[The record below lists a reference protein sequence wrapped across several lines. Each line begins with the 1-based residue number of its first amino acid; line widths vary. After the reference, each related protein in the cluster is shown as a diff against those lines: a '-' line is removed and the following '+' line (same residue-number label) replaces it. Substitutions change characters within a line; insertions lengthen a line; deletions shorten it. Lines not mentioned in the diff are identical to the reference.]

1 MTHFPRQAELDALV
15 GMLDETDEEIY
26 QTLKEALFSIG
37 EEALPYLE
45 KARLQKD
52 DSLWQNRLEA
62 LISELQV
69 EIACKKLSAWKA
81 ESSPNLLRGFFLLS
95 SAFYSDLPWERVC
108 GEFNR
113 LHGDCWLLMG
123 ADVSLARRLALFNNF
138 FFNQCGF
145 RLGTKIVSDYN
156 FSDFFLPNLLNL
168 RQGNDRSLA
177 LAYQYLAERNGLP
190 VFLLNLPVVNL
201 LACTSAPESVTKD
214 DIRFCIDITHH
225 GSLINR
231 NAVEPVFSQQQ
242 QIQICNTVQA
252 LQDFVKLLNYIVSIR
267 ETNPVRKQAVRK
279 LHHCLGDS
287 SGFFPFSGQPLSGK
301 EDLF

>member
-1 MTHFPRQAELDALV
+1 MPGQAELEALV

-26 QTLKEALFSIG
+26 QTLKDALFSIG

-52 DSLWQNRLEA
+52 GSLWQNRMDA

-69 EIACKKLSAWKA
+69 EIACKKLSEWKKEA
-81 ESSPNLLRGFFLLS
+81 SPNLLKGFYLLS

-113 LHGDCWLLMG
+113 LHGDCWLLLG
-123 ADVSLARRLALFNNF
+123 ADVSLSRKLAMFNNF

-145 RLGTKIVSDYN
+145 RLGTKIVTDYN
-156 FSDFFLPNLLNL
+156 FADFFLPNLLNL

-201 LACTSAPESVTKD
+201 LACTTDTDSVSKD
-214 DIRFCIDITHH
+214 DIRYCIDITHQ

-231 NAVEPVFSQQQ
+231 TAVEPVFSQQQ

-252 LQDFVKLLNYIVSIR
+252 LQDFAKLLNYIVSVR
-267 ETNPVRKQAVRK
+267 ETNPLRKQAVRK
-279 LHHCLGDS
+279 LHDCLGSS
-287 SGFFPFSGQPLSGK
+287 SGNFPFSGLPLSDQNG
-301 EDLF
+301 LL

>member
-1 MTHFPRQAELDALV
+1 MPGQAELEALV

-26 QTLKEALFSIG
+26 QTLKDALFSIG

-52 DSLWQNRLEA
+52 GSLWQNRMDA

-69 EIACKKLSAWKA
+69 EIACKKLSEWKKEA
-81 ESSPNLLRGFFLLS
+81 SPNLLKGFYLLS

-113 LHGDCWLLMG
+113 LHGDCWLLLG
-123 ADVSLARRLALFNNF
+123 ADVSLSRKLAMFNNF

-145 RLGTKIVSDYN
+145 RLGTKIVTDYN
-156 FSDFFLPNLLNL
+156 FADFFLPNLLNL

-201 LACTSAPESVTKD
+201 LACTTDPESVSKD
-214 DIRFCIDITHH
+214 DIRYCIDITHQ

-231 NAVEPVFSQQQ
+231 TAVEPVFSQQQ

-252 LQDFVKLLNYIVSIR
+252 LQDFAKLLNYIVSVR
-267 ETNPVRKQAVRK
+267 ETNPLRKQAVRK
-279 LHHCLGDS
+279 LHDCLGSS
-287 SGFFPFSGQPLSGK
+287 SGNIPFSGLPLSDQNG
-301 EDLF
+301 LL

>member
-1 MTHFPRQAELDALV
+1 MNRVPGQAEIEALV

-45 KARLQKD
+45 KARMQKEG
-52 DSLWQNRLEA
+52 SLWQNRIQA
-62 LISELQV
+62 LMAELQV
-69 EIACKKLSAWKA
+69 ETACRKLSDWKA
-81 ESSPNLLRGFFLLS
+81 EASPNLLRGFYLLS

-108 GEFNR
+108 NEFNR
-113 LHGDCWLLMG
+113 LHGDCWLLLG
-123 ADVSLARRLALFNNF
+123 ADVSLSRKLALFNNF

-156 FSDFFLPNLLNL
+156 FADFFLPNLLNL

-201 LACTSAPESVTKD
+201 LACTTDPESVNKD
-214 DIRFCIDITHH
+214 DIRFCIDITHQ

-231 NAVEPVFSQQQ
+231 TAVEPVFSQQR

-252 LQDFVKLLNYIVSIR
+252 LQDFVKLLNYIVSAR
-267 ETNPVRKQAVRK
+267 ETNPLRKEAVRR
-279 LHHCLGDS
+279 LHECLGQS
-287 SGFFPFSGQPLSGK
+287 SDNFPLGNPPFSDK
-301 EDLF
+301 DTLF

>member
-1 MTHFPRQAELDALV
+1 MNPMPGQSELEALV

-26 QTLKEALFSIG
+26 QTLKDALFSIG

-52 DSLWQNRLEA
+52 GSLWRNRMEA

-69 EIACKKLSAWKA
+69 EIACRKLSEWKK
-81 ESSPNLLRGFFLLS
+81 ESSPNLLKGFYLLS
-95 SAFYSDLPWERVC
+95 SAFYADLPWERVC

-113 LHGDCWLLMG
+113 LHGDCWLLLG
-123 ADVSLARRLALFNNF
+123 SDVSLSRKLAMFNNF

-145 RLGTKIVSDYN
+145 RLGTKIVTDYN
-156 FSDFFLPNLLNL
+156 FADFFLPNLLNL

-201 LACTSAPESVTKD
+201 LACTTDPESVSKD
-214 DIRFCIDITHH
+214 DIRYCIDITHQ

-231 NAVEPVFSQQQ
+231 TAVEPVFSQQQ

-252 LQDFVKLLNYIVSIR
+252 LQDFAKLLNYIVSVR
-267 ETNPVRKQAVRK
+267 ETNPLRKQAVKK
-279 LHHCLGDS
+279 LHDCLGSS
-287 SGFFPFSGQPLSGK
+287 SGNFPFSGLPLSDKNGI
-301 EDLF
+301 L

>member
-1 MTHFPRQAELDALV
+1 MPGQTELEALV

-26 QTLKEALFSIG
+26 QTLKDALFSIG

-52 DSLWQNRLEA
+52 GSLWQNRMDA

-69 EIACKKLSAWKA
+69 EIACKKLSEWKKEA
-81 ESSPNLLRGFFLLS
+81 SPNLLKGFYLLS

-113 LHGDCWLLMG
+113 LHGDCWLLLG
-123 ADVSLARRLALFNNF
+123 ADVSLSRKLAMFNNF

-145 RLGTKIVSDYN
+145 RLGTKIVTDYN
-156 FSDFFLPNLLNL
+156 FADFFLPNLLNL

-201 LACTSAPESVTKD
+201 LACTTDPESVSKD
-214 DIRFCIDITHH
+214 DIRYCIDITHQ

-231 NAVEPVFSQQQ
+231 TAVEPVFSQQQ

-252 LQDFVKLLNYIVSIR
+252 LQDFVKLLNYIVSVR
-267 ETNPVRKQAVRK
+267 ETNPLRKQAVRK
-279 LHHCLGDS
+279 LHDCLGSS
-287 SGFFPFSGQPLSGK
+287 SGNFPFSGLPLSDQNGI
-301 EDLF
+301 L

>member
-1 MTHFPRQAELDALV
+1 MSPMPGQAELEALV

-26 QTLKEALFSIG
+26 QTLKDALFSIG

-52 DSLWQNRLEA
+52 GSLWQNRMDA

-69 EIACKKLSAWKA
+69 EIACKKLSEWKKEA
-81 ESSPNLLRGFFLLS
+81 SPNLLKGFYLLS

-113 LHGDCWLLMG
+113 LHGDCWLLLG
-123 ADVSLARRLALFNNF
+123 ADVSLSRKLAMFNNF

-145 RLGTKIVSDYN
+145 RLGTKIVTDYN
-156 FSDFFLPNLLNL
+156 FADFFLPNLLNL

-201 LACTSAPESVTKD
+201 LACTTDPESVSKD
-214 DIRFCIDITHH
+214 DIRYCIDITHQ

-231 NAVEPVFSQQQ
+231 TAVEPVFSQQQ

-252 LQDFVKLLNYIVSIR
+252 LQDFAKLLNYIVSVR
-267 ETNPVRKQAVRK
+267 ETNPLRKQAVRK
-279 LHHCLGDS
+279 LHDCLGSS
-287 SGFFPFSGQPLSGK
+287 SGNIPFSGLPLSDQNG
-301 EDLF
+301 LL

>member
-1 MTHFPRQAELDALV
+1 MPGQAELEALV

-26 QTLKEALFSIG
+26 QTLKDALFSIG

-52 DSLWQNRLEA
+52 GSLWQNRMDA

-69 EIACKKLSAWKA
+69 EIACKKLSEWKKEA
-81 ESSPNLLRGFFLLS
+81 SPNLLKGFYLLS

-113 LHGDCWLLMG
+113 LHGDCWLLLG
-123 ADVSLARRLALFNNF
+123 ADVSLSRKIAMFNNF

-145 RLGTKIVSDYN
+145 RLGTKIVSDYD
-156 FSDFFLPNLLNL
+156 FADFFLPNLLNR

-177 LAYQYLAERNGLP
+177 LAYQYLAKLNGLP

-201 LACTSAPESVTKD
+201 LACTTDPESVSKD
-214 DIRFCIDITHH
+214 DIRYCIDITHQ

-231 NAVEPVFSQQQ
+231 TSVEPVFSQQH

-252 LQDFVKLLNYIVSIR
+252 LQDFAKLLNYIVSVR
-267 ETNPVRKQAVRK
+267 ETNPLRKQAVRK
-279 LHHCLGDS
+279 LHDCLGSS
-287 SGFFPFSGQPLSGK
+287 SGNFPFSGLPLSDQNGI
-301 EDLF
+301 L